1 MLYRIFHSIAQY
13 LHKPMHFYS
22 RPWILIGLNIILS
35 TLIMIFYE
43 PFGYRFDSWAEFT
56 QLVGFCIIAFFTSVL
71 FFLGIPQAPRLR
83 DWMKQW
89 TVGKNLVYS
98 FIFLLFTGI
107 CISFYD
113 FHMILQYRAIDYGTR
128 VFYTCL
134 LTDTVGTITIGV
146 VPLCI
151 GLLLEHMHRLKQDL
165 NSYRNIQIGLAREL
179 KMANEKREQLSSV
192 EAKSE
197 EAISAEVMS
206 AETESAETESAEV
219 MSAETESA
227 VTTKS
232 AEQKTIDKEVE
243 TTESILLTGDTK
255 ESLEISPF
263 QILFLEASG
272 NYVNVCFQKDKQTRK
287 MLRTTL
293 KNIEEKL
300 NSYPFLAKCH
310 RTYIVNIRFIQSIE
324 RNNQG
329 YFLQLTNCAQEIPV
343 SRTYLKELRE
353 RIKP

>member
-206 AETESAETESAEV
+206 AETESASEQPKASTRDKPTGKHVDNHAKSDKP
-219 MSAETESA
+219 TGKH
-227 VTTKS
+227 TKS
-232 AEQKTIDKEVE
+232 DKHAATATSNTSSSKAQPSSE
-243 TTESILLTGDTK
+243 TCLYSKSNINPKLFLPWRLGI
-255 ESLEISPF
+255 LEIGR
-263 QILFLEASG
+263 AS
-272 NYVNVCFQKDKQTRK
+272 C
-287 MLRTTL
+287 
-293 KNIEEKL
+293 
-300 NSYPFLAKCH
+300 
-310 RTYIVNIRFIQSIE
+310 
-324 RNNQG
+324 
-329 YFLQLTNCAQEIPV
+329 
-343 SRTYLKELRE
+343 RE
-353 RIKP
+353 RV